1 MARIFST
8 LLLTIPAFLLA
19 STALP
24 RPASAAFSWPS
35 FYSSLAEEDV
45 APAEVM
51 KYKDI
56 IESEAYATTDS
67 AFTNDEE
74 KPTKQIVQILMAL
87 GYEDVKKFKDN
98 LISFK
103 LDDDLGVFDGSFK
116 GLIVVG
122 NDDVQVRAY
131 LKAPKFESKLLQM
144 LWVNSW
150 TKKKRFT
157 TAYFDD
163 DNYLVVE
170 MDVVLSES
178 VAANARVLKRSLGL
192 FAISFPVAVR
202 EMHQSAKLE
211 L

>member
-35 FYSSLAEEDV
+35 LFSSLAEEDV
-45 APAEVM
+45 APAEVL

-87 GYEDVKKFKDN
+87 GYEDVKNFKDN
-98 LISFK
+98 LIGFK

-131 LKAPKFESKLLQM
+131 LKAPKFENKLLQM

-150 TKKKRFT
+150 TKNKRFT

-202 EMHQSAKLE
+202 EMHKSAKLD